1 LSDEEVL
8 LKPRGIAAALLL
20 AAVALT
26 ACAQSPPGGTTGASS
41 KSEMDSGLTEFI
53 GKIRAVDNHTHVN
66 SINPDDADSDALHI
80 EELPEFSFPA
90 RLRPDNPDWLA
101 AYQALYGYPH
111 ADLSDPHMTELR
123 ATMQRLR
130 KDQGENFPTWVLDR
144 IGTEVMLGNR
154 IAMGPGL
161 APPRFRWVSY
171 VDALML
177 PLSTTAERAASPD
190 FQALYPYEE
199 KLLGRYLADLQVP
212 RLPATLDA
220 YLKTVVTP
228 TLERQQKAGCLAV
241 KFEAALL
248 RPLDFDEVS
257 PETASRVYARYAQGG
272 VPSHADYKALQD
284 FLFRTIAREA
294 GRVGMAVHI
303 HSFHGPGGF
312 YRVAGSD
319 PLLLEPT
326 FNDPTLRKT
335 NFVIVHGGGIYA
347 PHAGAMLWK
356 PNVYLDMSAM
366 PLIYSP
372 ATLAGVLRDWL
383 LNHPEKVLFG
393 TDASAFG
400 PDTGWELT
408 AWMGTTHARQALAIA
423 LTGMINNGEV
433 THARAE
439 EIATMVMRTNAGKL
453 YNLGLD

>member
-1 LSDEEVL
+1 MRPHKIVTVL
-8 LKPRGIAAALLL
+8 LFTCAGMTAGI
-20 AAVALT
+20 
-26 ACAQSPPGGTTGASS
+26 QSPHGSATGVP
-41 KSEMDSGLTEFI
+41 SESAVDAGLIAFI
-53 GKIRAVDNHTHVN
+53 GKIRAVDNHAHAN
-66 SINPDDADSDALHI
+66 SINPGDTDSDALHI

-101 AYQALYGYPH
+101 AYRALYGYPYT
-111 ADLSDPHMTELR
+111 DLSDPHMNELR
-123 ATMQRLR
+123 ATMERVHR
-130 KDQGENFPTWVLDR
+130 EQGEKFPAWVLDR
-144 IGTEVMLGNR
+144 VGMEVMLANR
-154 IAMGPGL
+154 IEMGPGL
-161 APPRFRWVSY
+161 VPPRFRWVSY

-190 FQALYPYEE
+190 FQVLYPHEE
-199 KLLGRYLADLQVP
+199 RLLDRYLADLDVTK
-212 RLPATLDA
+212 LPATLDA
-220 YLKTVVTP
+220 YLKTVVTA

-257 PETASRVYARYAQGG
+257 AETAGPVYARYAQGG
-272 VPSHADYKALQD
+272 VPSHAEYKVLQD
-284 FLFRTIAREA
+284 FLFRYIAREA

-319 PLLLEPT
+319 PLLLESV
-326 FNDPTLRKT
+326 FNDSTLRKT

-347 PHAGAMLWK
+347 SHAGAMLWK

-366 PLIYSP
+366 PLIYTP

-393 TDASAFG
+393 TDAAAFG
-400 PDTGWELT
+400 PDAGWELT

-423 LTGMINNGEV
+423 LTGMINDGEV
-433 THARAE
+433 SRADAE
-439 EIATMVMRTNAGKL
+439 RIATMVMRTNAGKL
-453 YNLGLD
+453 YNLTLE